1 MDRGVSVTEQRLAE
15 KLTILNDRGLGMLT
29 RIYNIIK
36 SCSDSKSKPGFLTDK
51 ALDPVIKTIVK
62 KFPVT
67 DSKSVQLQS
76 VHSIQNEVIKGLSNY
91 YYTFVD
97 VMEFRDK
104 TSELLTE
111 IDASFLHFDITL
123 NYDLT
128 KTYLD
133 LIVTYASLMML
144 VARVDDRKAVL
155 GLFSHA
161 FEMKNG
167 RGEDS
172 FPRLGSMIVEYENP
186 LKKIAEQFVPHQQ
199 RVSTALHS
207 VHEIYVRRNA
217 AGEQWRQSQIVSI
230 ISAPLQML
238 NPVTSDVPPVEYLS
252 LETIQKWILFGY
264 TLCHQQLAMPGVT
277 DMWKIAL
284 QDGYCITLFRDEVI
298 MYHKEFQN
306 LLDGMK
312 GYNKRVKDIQDAA
325 TQALTTRGPIHKE
338 RRNYLRTALKEMSLI
353 LSDQPGLLG
362 PKILVVLQALNMT
375 KDEIMWLVRHAC
387 NSPPKGRKLNQ
398 EDYVDVKLPELLLV
412 VEEIRGMIQKYVSV
426 LQRYFVQ
433 YLCGFDVAVLKEVV
447 QKISVCSDDISIIMT
462 SFIED
467 LSQLNVKQV
476 EAGDTFDFE
485 SLRLDWMRLQAY
497 TSVRGA
503 APELK
508 ENRDLAVLMN
518 NVAFHSKLVDAPER
532 LLNEISDLSIFCFY
546 PSFFEET
553 FLKCVEDPNYSRYS
567 IAFPMICGHFMSSC
581 TGEFCPEERHVIGE
595 RSLSAVNLFLDCMA
609 KEARNILSQLC
620 PDHIQLNQQLW
631 QLKAVRLMTELSA
644 DRKKDKNKKN
654 VQSEFVPP
662 GSESFR
668 KTRESLT
675 MLDRKLIA
683 LTEICRGITHTEA
696 VPVWEHIFAPR
707 EYLSS
712 QLEEFFTK
720 SVVTMVQFD
729 SVNQTIARP
738 SDVLSNIKAMMAT
751 LRSLENY
758 TGVDMARLFNHVL
771 LQQTQSEDSQGAITI
786 TNMYTSWYLEDFLRN
801 VVTDNIVFSPRR
813 RSFVNKP
820 GQAFRAEEYT
830 DVKELQAL
838 AELLGAYGMKHMGQ
852 KMMQQIASQ
861 VGEIKKLVIENK
873 DVLMSLRT
881 SFDKPFQCMELIRRL
896 KNMDNVLL
904 RVTIVGVI
912 LTFRSL
918 TQEALEMVLKKRVPF
933 LMSSIVDFK
942 EHFPHGN
949 NDRPLVEEMA
959 TSAGLQCELDPVLC
973 QALRVV
979 KEKKPEEDSLVWT
992 LFLVFVA
999 VALPSLAYRDNAEYN
1014 ADLEGHEN
1022 NAHCMAAS
1030 INRLAGA
1037 LCANNGDN
1045 VEDRLREFLAVA
1057 SSSLL
1062 KLGIEAEKDIKA
1074 RESTYLLLDL
1084 IVKESPYLTMDV
1096 LESCFPY
1103 ALLRNAYHE
1112 VYKRKLEVWL

>member
-1 MDRGVSVTEQRLAE
+1 MDRGVSVTDQRLAE
-15 KLTILNDRGLGMLT
+15 KLTILNDRGIGMLT
-29 RIYNIIK
+29 RIYNIK
-36 SCSDSKSKPGFLTDK
+36 KACSDSKSRPGFLTDK
-51 ALDPVIKTIVK
+51 ALDPAIKAIVK

-67 DSKSVQLQS
+67 DTKSVQVQP

-97 VMEFRDK
+97 VMEFRDN

-111 IDASFLHFDITL
+111 IDASFVQFDITL

-128 KTYLD
+128 KAYLD

-155 GLFSHA
+155 GLYNHA

-172 FPRLGSMIVEYENP
+172 FPRLGSMIVDYENP

-199 RVSTALHS
+199 RVSTALQS
-207 VHEIYVRRNA
+207 VHEIYVRRNSTA
-217 AGEQWRQSQIVSI
+217 EQWRQSQIVSI

-238 NPVTSDVPPVEYLS
+238 NPATSDVPPVEYLS
-252 LETIQKWILFGY
+252 LETVQKWILFGY

-277 DMWKIAL
+277 DMWKVAL
-284 QDGYCITLFRDEVI
+284 QDGYCITLFRDEII
-298 MYHKEFQN
+298 MFHKEFQN

-312 GYNKRVKDIQDAA
+312 GYSKRVKDIQDAA
-325 TQALTTRGPIHKE
+325 ALAVTTRGPVHKE

-362 PKILVVLQALNMT
+362 PKILVVLEALSMA

-398 EDYVDVKLPELLLV
+398 EDYVDVKLPQMLLF
-412 VEEIRGMIQKYVSV
+412 VEEVRGAIQKYVSV

-433 YLCGFDVAVLKEVV
+433 YLNGFDVTVLKEVV
-447 QKISVCSDDISIIMT
+447 QKISVCSDDISMIMT
-462 SFIED
+462 SFIDD

-497 TSVRGA
+497 TSIRGA

-508 ENRDLAVLMN
+508 ENKDLAVLMN
-518 NVAFHSKLVDAPER
+518 NVSFHSKLVDAPER

-546 PSFFEET
+546 PSFFEES

-567 IAFPMICGHFMSSC
+567 IAFPLICGHFMSC
-581 TGEFCPEERHVIGE
+581 TSDFCPEERHPIGD
-595 RSLSAVNLFLDCMA
+595 RSLSAVNLFLDSMA
-609 KEARNILSQLC
+609 KEARNILSQMC
-620 PDHIQLNQQLW
+620 PDYIQLNQQLW
-631 QLKAVRLMTELSA
+631 QVQAVRLMTELSS

-675 MLDRKLIA
+675 TLDRKLIA
-683 LTEICRGITHTEA
+683 LTEVCRGITYTEA
-696 VPVWEHIFAPR
+696 IPVWEHIFAPR

-720 SVVTMVQFD
+720 SVVTMAQFD
-729 SVNQTIARP
+729 QDNLRIARP
-738 SDVLSNIKAMMAT
+738 SEVLGNIKAMMAT

-771 LQQTQSEDSQGAITI
+771 LQQTQPEDSQGAITI
-786 TNMYTSWYLEDFLRN
+786 TSMYTTWYLDVFLRR
-801 VVTDNIVFSPRR
+801 VMTDNIVFSPRR
-813 RSFVNKP
+813 RAFVNKP
-820 GQAFRAEEYT
+820 GQSFRAEEYT

-838 AELLGAYGMKHMGQ
+838 AELLGAYGMKHLGQ

-861 VGEIKKLVIENK
+861 VGEIKKLVIQNK
-873 DVLMSLRT
+873 DVLTSLRT
-881 SFDKPFQCMELIRRL
+881 SFDKPEQCMELIRRL
-896 KNMDNVLL
+896 KSIEDLVV
-904 RVTIVGVI
+904 RVVIVGVI

-933 LMSSIVDFK
+933 LMNSIVDFK

-959 TSAGLQCELDPVLC
+959 TSAGLQCEVDPVLC
-973 QALRVV
+973 QALRAH
-979 KEKKPEEDSLVWT
+979 KEKKPEEDSLVWA

-999 VALPSLAYRDNAEYN
+999 VALPSLAYRDASEYN
-1014 ADLEGHEN
+1014 ADLEAHEN

-1037 LCANNGDN
+1037 LCFNNGDN
-1045 VEDRLREFLAVA
+1045 AEERLREFLAIA

-1062 KLGIEAEKDIKA
+1062 KLGIEAEKDLKA
-1074 RESTYLLLDL
+1074 RESTYLLLDM
-1084 IVKESPYLTMDV
+1084 IVNDSPYLTMDV

>member
-15 KLTILNDRGLGMLT
+15 KLTILNDRGIGMLT
-29 RIYNIIK
+29 RIYNIK
-36 SCSDSKSKPGFLTDK
+36 KACSDSKSRPGFLTDK
-51 ALDPVIKTIVK
+51 ALDPAIKAIVK

-67 DSKSVQLQS
+67 DTKSVALQP

-97 VMEFRDK
+97 VMEFRDN

-111 IDASFLHFDITL
+111 IDASFVHFDIAL

-128 KTYLD
+128 KAYLD
-133 LIVTYASLMML
+133 VIVTYATLMML

-155 GLFSHA
+155 GLFNHA
-161 FEMKNG
+161 YEMKNG

-172 FPRLGSMIVEYENP
+172 FPRLGSMIVEYESP

-207 VHEIYVRRNA
+207 VHEIYLRRNTP
-217 AGEQWRQSQIVSI
+217 GEQWRQTQIVSI

-252 LETIQKWILFGY
+252 LDRMQKWILFGY

-277 DMWKIAL
+277 DIWKIAL
-284 QDGYCITLFRDEVI
+284 QDGYCVTLFRDEVI

-312 GYNKRVKDIQDAA
+312 GYGKRVKDIQDAM
-325 TQALTTRGPIHKE
+325 THVLTRGPIHKE
-338 RRNYLRTALKEMSLI
+338 RRNYLRTALREMSLI

-362 PKILVVLQALNMT
+362 PKIIVVLQALSMT
-375 KDEIMWLVRHAC
+375 RDEIMWLVRHTC
-387 NSPPKGRKLNQ
+387 NPPPKGRKLNQ
-398 EDYVDVKLPELLLV
+398 EDYVDNKLPQLLLY
-412 VEEIRGMIQKYVSV
+412 VEEVRGIIQKYVSV

-433 YLCGFDVAVLKEVV
+433 YLGGFDVAVLKEVV

-467 LSQLNVKQV
+467 LTLLNVKQV

-508 ENRDLAVLMN
+508 DNRDLAVLMN
-518 NVAFHSKLVDAPER
+518 NVAFHSKLVDTPER
-532 LLNEISDLSIFCFY
+532 LLNEISDLFS
-546 PSFFEET
+546 
-553 FLKCVEDPNYSRYS
+553 V
-567 IAFPMICGHFMSSC
+567 AFPLICGHFMSC
-581 TGEFCPEERHVIGE
+581 TSDFCPEERHPIGD
-595 RSLSAVNLFLDCMA
+595 RSLAAVNLFLESMA

-620 PDHIQLNQQLW
+620 PDHIHLNQQLW
-631 QLKAVRLMTELSA
+631 QLQAVSLMTELSSGP
-644 DRKKDKNKKN
+644 KKDKNKKN
-654 VQSEFVPP
+654 VQNEYAPP

-668 KTRESLT
+668 KSRETLSA
-675 MLDRKLIA
+675 LDGKLIA
-683 LTEICRGITHTEA
+683 LTEICRAITYTEA
-696 VPVWEHIFAPR
+696 IPVWEHIFAPR
-707 EYLSS
+707 EYLNS

-720 SVVTMVQFD
+720 SVVTMAQFD
-729 SVNQTIARP
+729 SDNLRIARP
-738 SDVLSNIKAMMAT
+738 SEVLSNIKATMAS
-751 LRSLENY
+751 LRGLENY

-771 LQQTQSEDSQGAITI
+771 LQQTQPEDSQGAITI
-786 TNMYTSWYLEDFLRN
+786 TNMYATWYLDVFLRR
-801 VVTDNIVFSPRR
+801 VMTDNIVFSPRR
-813 RSFVNKP
+813 RAFVNKP
-820 GQAFRAEEYT
+820 GQSFRAEEYT
-830 DVKELQAL
+830 DVNELQAL
-838 AELLGAYGMKHMGQ
+838 AELLGAYGMKYLGQ
-852 KMMQQIASQ
+852 KMMQQVASQ
-861 VGEIKKLVIENK
+861 VGEIKKLVVLNK
-873 DVLMSLRT
+873 DVLTSLRT
-881 SFDKPFQCMELIRRL
+881 SFDKPDQCMELVRRL
-896 KNMDNVLL
+896 KNIEDLII
-904 RVTIVGVI
+904 RVIIVGVI

-918 TQEALEMVLKKRVPF
+918 TQEALETVLKKRVPF
-933 LMSSIVDFK
+933 LMNCIVDFK

-973 QALRVV
+973 EALRVH
-979 KEKKPEEDSLVWT
+979 KEKKSDEDSVVWA

-999 VALPSLAYRDNAEYN
+999 VALPSLAYRDSSDYN
-1014 ADLEGHEN
+1014 ADLEAHEN
-1022 NAHCMAAS
+1022 NAHCMSAS
-1030 INRLAGA
+1030 ISRVAGA
-1037 LCANNGDN
+1037 LCFNNGDSA
-1045 VEDRLREFLAVA
+1045 EERLREFLAIA

-1062 KLGIEAEKDIKA
+1062 KLGIEAEKDLKA

-1084 IVKESPYLTMDV
+1084 IVKDCPYLTMDV

-1112 VYKRKLEVWL
+1112 VYKKARSLALSMFNCELEA

>member
-15 KLTILNDRGLGMLT
+15 KLTILNDRGIGMLT
-29 RIYNIIK
+29 RIYNIK
-36 SCSDSKSKPGFLTDK
+36 KACSDSKSRPGFLTDK
-51 ALDPVIKTIVK
+51 ALDPAIKAIVK

-67 DSKSVQLQS
+67 DTKSVQVQP

-97 VMEFRDK
+97 VMEFRDN

-111 IDASFLHFDITL
+111 IDASFVHFDITL

-128 KTYLD
+128 KAYLD

-155 GLFSHA
+155 GLYNHA
-161 FEMKNG
+161 FEIKNG

-172 FPRLGSMIVEYENP
+172 FPRLGSMIVDYENP

-199 RVSTALHS
+199 RVSTALQS
-207 VHEIYVRRNA
+207 VHEIYVRRNSTA
-217 AGEQWRQSQIVSI
+217 EQWRQSQIVSI

-238 NPVTSDVPPVEYLS
+238 NPATSDVPPVEYLS
-252 LETIQKWILFGY
+252 LETVQKWILFGY

-277 DMWKIAL
+277 DMWKVAL
-284 QDGYCITLFRDEVI
+284 QDGYCITLFRDEII
-298 MYHKEFQN
+298 MFHKEFQN

-312 GYNKRVKDIQDAA
+312 GYSKRVKDIQDAA
-325 TQALTTRGPIHKE
+325 AQAITTRGPVHKE

-362 PKILVVLQALNMT
+362 PKILVVLEALSMA

-398 EDYVDVKLPELLLV
+398 EDYVDVKLPQMLLF
-412 VEEIRGMIQKYVSV
+412 VEEIRGAIQKYVSV

-433 YLCGFDVAVLKEVV
+433 YLGGFDVTVLKEVV
-447 QKISVCSDDISIIMT
+447 QKISVCSDDISMIMT
-462 SFIED
+462 SFIDD

-497 TSVRGA
+497 TSIRGA

-508 ENRDLAVLMN
+508 DNKDLAVLMN
-518 NVAFHSKLVDAPER
+518 NVSFHSKLVDAPEK

-546 PSFFEET
+546 PSFFEDS

-567 IAFPMICGHFMSSC
+567 IAFPLICGHFMSC
-581 TGEFCPEERHVIGE
+581 TSEFCPEERHPIGD
-595 RSLSAVNLFLDCMA
+595 RSLSAVNLFLDSMA
-609 KEARNILSQLC
+609 KEARNILSQMC
-620 PDHIQLNQQLW
+620 PDYIQLNQQLW
-631 QLKAVRLMTELSA
+631 QVQAVRLMTELSA

-675 MLDRKLIA
+675 TLDRKLIA
-683 LTEICRGITHTEA
+683 LTEVCRGITYTEA
-696 VPVWEHIFAPR
+696 IPVWEHIFAPR

-720 SVVTMVQFD
+720 SVVTMAQFD
-729 SVNQTIARP
+729 PDNLRIARP
-738 SDVLSNIKAMMAT
+738 SEVLGNIKTMMAT

-758 TGVDMARLFNHVL
+758 AGVDMARLFNHVL
-771 LQQTQSEDSQGAITI
+771 LQQTQPEDSQGAITI
-786 TNMYTSWYLEDFLRN
+786 TNMYTTWYLDVFLRR
-801 VVTDNIVFSPRR
+801 VMTDNIVFSPRR
-813 RSFVNKP
+813 RAFVNKP

-838 AELLGAYGMKHMGQ
+838 AELLGAYGMKHLGQ

-861 VGEIKKLVIENK
+861 VGEIKKLVIQNK
-873 DVLMSLRT
+873 DVLTSLRT
-881 SFDKPFQCMELIRRL
+881 SFDKPEQCMELIRRL
-896 KNMDNVLL
+896 KSIEDLVV
-904 RVTIVGVI
+904 RVVIVGVI

-933 LMSSIVDFK
+933 LMNSIVDFK

-973 QALRVV
+973 QALRVH
-979 KEKKPEEDSLVWT
+979 KEKKPEEDSLVWA
-992 LFLVFVA
+992 LFLVFVG
-999 VALPSLAYRDNAEYN
+999 VALPSLAYRDTSEYN
-1014 ADLEGHEN
+1014 ADLEAHEN

-1037 LCANNGDN
+1037 LCFNNGDN
-1045 VEDRLREFLAVA
+1045 AEERLREFLAIA

-1062 KLGIEAEKDIKA
+1062 KLGIEAEKDLKA
-1074 RESTYLLLDL
+1074 RESTYLLLDM
-1084 IVKESPYLTMDV
+1084 IVNDSPYLTMDV

>member
-1 MDRGVSVTEQRLAE
+1 MSITEQRLAE
-15 KLTILNDRGLGMLT
+15 KLTILNERGLGMLT
-29 RIYNIIK
+29 RIYNIK
-36 SCSDSKSKPGFLTDK
+36 KACSDSKSRPGFLTDK
-51 ALDPVIKTIVK
+51 ALDPAIKAIVK

-67 DSKSVQLQS
+67 DTKSVQLQP

-97 VMEFRDK
+97 VMEFRDN
-104 TSELLTE
+104 TSELLTL
-111 IDASFLHFDITL
+111 IDASFVHFDITL

-128 KTYLD
+128 KAYLD

-144 VARVDDRKAVL
+144 VSRVDDRKAVL
-155 GLFSHA
+155 GLYNHA

-172 FPRLGSMIVEYENP
+172 FPRLGSMIVEYETP
-186 LKKIAEQFVPHQQ
+186 LKKVAEQFVPHQQ

-207 VHEIYVRRNA
+207 VHEVYIRRNST
-217 AGEQWRQSQIVSI
+217 GEQWRQSQIVSI

-238 NPVTSDVPPVEYLS
+238 NPATSDVPPVEYLS
-252 LETIQKWILFGY
+252 METMQKWILFGY

-277 DMWKIAL
+277 DIWKVAL
-284 QDGYCITLFRDEVI
+284 QDGYCVQLFRDEVI
-298 MYHKEFQN
+298 MFHKEFQN

-325 TQALTTRGPIHKE
+325 AQALATRGPIHRE

-362 PKILVVLQALNMT
+362 PKILVVLQALNMAR
-375 KDEIMWLVRHAC
+375 DEIIWLVRHAC
-387 NSPPKGRKLNQ
+387 TPPPKGKKLNQ
-398 EDYVDVKLPELLLV
+398 EDFLDSKLPQLLLF
-412 VEEIRGMIQKYVSV
+412 VEEIRGMIQKYISV

-503 APELK
+503 SPELK
-508 ENRDLAVLMN
+508 ENKDLAVLMN
-518 NVAFHSKLVDAPER
+518 NVSFHSKLVDAPER

-546 PSFFEET
+546 PSFFEES

-567 IAFPMICGHFMSSC
+567 IAFPLICGHFMTC
-581 TGEFCPEERHVIGE
+581 TVEFCPEERHPIGD
-595 RSLSAVNLFLDCMA
+595 RSLSAVNLFLDSMA

-631 QLKAVRLMTELSA
+631 QLQAVRLMTEISG

-654 VQSEFVPP
+654 IHSEFVPP

-668 KTRESLT
+668 KSRESLT
-675 MLDRKLIA
+675 TLDRKLIA
-683 LTEICRGITHTEA
+683 LTEICRGITYTEA
-696 VPVWEHIFAPR
+696 IPVWEHIFAPR

-729 SVNQTIARP
+729 ADNLRIARP
-738 SDVLSNIKAMMAT
+738 SEVLGNIKAMMAT
-751 LRSLENY
+751 LRGIENF

-771 LQQTQSEDSQGAITI
+771 LQQTQPEDSQGAITI
-786 TNMYTSWYLEDFLRN
+786 TNMYTTWYLDVFLRR
-801 VVTDNIVFSPRR
+801 VMTENIVFSPRR
-813 RSFVNKP
+813 SAFVNKP

-830 DVKELQAL
+830 DVNELQAL
-838 AELLGAYGMKHMGQ
+838 CEVLGAYGIKHLGQ

-861 VGEIKKLVIENK
+861 VGEIKKLIIQNK

-881 SFDKPFQCMELIRRL
+881 SFDKPEQCLELIRRL
-896 KNMDNVLL
+896 KNIEDVVM
-904 RVTIVGVI
+904 RIIIVGVI
-912 LTFRSL
+912 LTFRTL
-918 TQEALEMVLKKRVPF
+918 TQEALEVVLNKRVPF
-933 LMSSIVDFK
+933 LMNSIVDFK
-942 EHFPHGN
+942 EHFPQGN
-949 NDRPLVEEMA
+949 NDRPLVDEMA
-959 TSAGLQCELDPVLC
+959 TSAGLQCEVDPVLC
-973 QALRVV
+973 QALRVH
-979 KEKKPEEDSLVWT
+979 KEKRPEEDSLIWS
-992 LFLVFVA
+992 LFLVFAA
-999 VALPSLAYRDNAEYN
+999 VALPSLAYREASDYN
-1014 ADLEGHEN
+1014 ADLEAHEN
-1022 NAHCMAAS
+1022 NAHCMAAA
-1030 INRLAGA
+1030 INRITGA
-1037 LCANNGDN
+1037 LCFNNGDSA
-1045 VEDRLREFLAVA
+1045 EERLREFLAIA

-1062 KLGIEAEKDIKA
+1062 KLGIETEKDVKA

-1084 IVKESPYLTMDV
+1084 IVNESPYLTMDV

-1112 VYKRKLEVWL
+1112 VCKRKPEVWL

>member
-29 RIYNIIK
+29 RIYNIK
-36 SCSDSKSKPGFLTDK
+36 KACSDGKGRPGFLSDK
-51 ALDPVIKTIVK
+51 ALDPAIKAIVK

-67 DSKSVQLQS
+67 DTKSVQLQP

-91 YYTFVD
+91 YFTFVD
-97 VMEFRDK
+97 VMEFRDN

-111 IDASFLHFDITL
+111 IDASFVHFDIAL
-123 NYDLT
+123 NHDLT
-128 KTYLD
+128 KAYLD

-155 GLFSHA
+155 GLYNHA

-167 RGEDS
+167 RSEDS
-172 FPRLGSMIVEYENP
+172 YPRLGSMIIDYENP
-186 LKKIAEQFVPHQQ
+186 LKRIAEQFVPHQQ

-207 VHEIYVRRNA
+207 VHELYVRRNST
-217 AGEQWRQSQIVSI
+217 GEQWRQSQIVSI
-230 ISAPLQML
+230 ISVPPQML
-238 NPVTSDVPPVEYLS
+238 NPVTSTSPPVEYLS

-277 DMWKIAL
+277 DIWKIAL
-284 QDGYCITLFRDEVI
+284 QDGFCITLFRDEII
-298 MYHKEFQN
+298 MFHKEFHN

-325 TQALTTRGPIHKE
+325 TQAVTARGPIHRE
-338 RRNYLRTALKEMSLI
+338 RRSYLRTALKEMSLI

-362 PKILVVLQALNMT
+362 PKILVVLQALSMAR
-375 KDEIMWLVRHAC
+375 DEIMWFVRHAC
-387 NSPPKGRKLNQ
+387 TPPPKGKKLNQ
-398 EDYVDVKLPELLLV
+398 EDFVDPKLPQLLLF
-412 VEEIRGMIQKYVSV
+412 VEEIRGMMQKYVSV

-433 YLCGFDVAVLKEVV
+433 YLGGFDVTVLKEVV

-467 LSQLNVKQV
+467 LSQLSVKQV

-503 APELK
+503 SPELK
-508 ENRDLAVLMN
+508 ENRDLAELMN
-518 NVAFHSKLVDAPER
+518 NIAFQSKLVDVPER

-546 PSFFEET
+546 PSFIEEL

-567 IAFPMICGHFMSSC
+567 IAFPLMCGHFMSC
-581 TGEFCPEERHVIGE
+581 TSELCPEERHPVGD
-595 RSLSAVNLFLDCMA
+595 RSLSAVNLFLDSMA
-609 KEARNILSQLC
+609 KGARNILSQLC

-631 QLKAVRLMTELSA
+631 QLQAVRLLTELSGE
-644 DRKKDKNKKN
+644 RKKDKNKKN
-654 VQSEFVPP
+654 IQSEFVPP

-668 KTRESLT
+668 KSRESLT
-675 MLDRKLIA
+675 VLDRKLIA
-683 LTEICRGITHTEA
+683 LTEICRAITYTEA
-696 VPVWEHIFAPR
+696 IPVWEHIFAPR
-707 EYLSS
+707 EYLNT

-729 SVNQTIARP
+729 SDNMRIARP
-738 SDVLSNIKAMMAT
+738 SEVLSNIKAMMST
-751 LRSLENY
+751 LRSLENF

-771 LQQTQSEDSQGAITI
+771 LQQTQAEDSQGAITI
-786 TNMYTSWYLEDFLRN
+786 TSMYTTWYLEVFLRR
-801 VVTDNIVFSPRR
+801 VMTDNIVFSPRR
-813 RSFVNKP
+813 RAFVNKP

-830 DVKELQAL
+830 DVNELQAL
-838 AELLGAYGMKHMGQ
+838 AELLGAYGMKHLGE
-852 KMMQQIASQ
+852 KMMLQIASQ
-861 VGEIKKLVIENK
+861 VGEIKKLIIQNK
-873 DVLMSLRT
+873 DVLTSLRT
-881 SFDKPFQCMELIRRL
+881 SFDKPEQCMELLRRL
-896 KNMDNVLL
+896 KNIEDVVL
-904 RVTIVGVI
+904 RVIIVGVI

-918 TQEALEMVLKKRVPF
+918 TQDALETVLKKRVPF
-933 LMSSIVDFK
+933 LMNSIADFK
-942 EHFPHGN
+942 EHFPQGN
-949 NDRPLVEEMA
+949 NDRPLVDEMA
-959 TSAGLQCELDPVLC
+959 TSAGLVCEVDPSLC
-973 QALRVV
+973 QALRAH
-979 KEKKPEEDSLVWT
+979 KEKKSEEDSLVWS

-999 VALPSLAYRDNAEYN
+999 VSLPSLAYREASDYN

-1022 NAHCMAAS
+1022 NAHCMAAAIS
-1030 INRLAGA
+1030 RIAGA
-1037 LCANNGDN
+1037 LCFNNGDN
-1045 VEDRLREFLAVA
+1045 AEERLREFLAIA

-1062 KLGIEAEKDIKA
+1062 KLGIETEKDVKA

-1084 IVKESPYLTMDV
+1084 IVNESPYLTMDV

-1112 VYKRKLEVWL
+1112 VYKKKLEIWL

>member
-1 MDRGVSVTEQRLAE
+1 MTEQRLAE
-15 KLTILNDRGLGMLT
+15 KLTILNERGVGMLT
-29 RIYNIIK
+29 RIYNIK
-36 SCSDSKSKPGFLTDK
+36 KACSDSKSRPGFLTDK
-51 ALDPVIKTIVK
+51 ALDPAIKAIVK

-67 DSKSVQLQS
+67 DTKSVQLQP
-76 VHSIQNEVIKGLSNY
+76 VHSIQNEVLKGLSNY

-97 VMEFRDK
+97 VMEFRDN

-111 IDASFLHFDITL
+111 IDASFVHFDVTL

-128 KTYLD
+128 KAYLD

-155 GLFSHA
+155 GLYNHA

-172 FPRLGSMIVEYENP
+172 FPRLGSMIVDYENP
-186 LKKIAEQFVPHQQ
+186 LKKVAEQFVPHQQ
-199 RVSTALHS
+199 RVSTALQS
-207 VHEIYVRRNA
+207 VHEVYIRRNIT
-217 AGEQWRQSQIVSI
+217 GEQWRQSQIVSI

-238 NPVTSDVPPVEYLS
+238 NPATSDVPPVEYLS
-252 LETIQKWILFGY
+252 MDTIQKWILFGY

-284 QDGYCITLFRDEVI
+284 QDGYCITLFRDEII
-298 MYHKEFQN
+298 MFHKEFHN

-325 TQALTTRGPIHKE
+325 AQAITTRGPIHRE

-353 LSDQPGLLG
+353 LADQPGLLG
-362 PKILVVLQALNMT
+362 PKILVVLQALNMGR
-375 KDEIMWLVRHAC
+375 DEIMWLVRHAC
-387 NSPPKGRKLNQ
+387 TPPPKGKKLSQ
-398 EDYVDVKLPELLLV
+398 EDFVDVKLPQLLLF

-433 YLCGFDVAVLKEVV
+433 YLCGFDVTVLKAVV
-447 QKISVCSDDISIIMT
+447 QKISVCSDDISMIMT
-462 SFIED
+462 AFIED

-503 APELK
+503 SPELK
-508 ENRDLAVLMN
+508 DNRDLAVLMN
-518 NVAFHSKLVDAPER
+518 NVAFHSKLVDASER

-546 PSFFEET
+546 PSFFEES

-567 IAFPMICGHFMSSC
+567 IAFPLICGHFMSC
-581 TGEFCPEERHVIGE
+581 TSEFCPEERHPIGD
-595 RSLSAVNLFLDCMA
+595 RSLSAVNLFLDSMA

-631 QLKAVRLMTELSA
+631 QLQALRLMTELA
-644 DRKKDKNKKN
+644 GDRKKDKNKRN
-654 VQSEFVPP
+654 VQGEFVPP

-668 KTRESLT
+668 KSRESLT
-675 MLDRKLIA
+675 TLDRRLIA
-683 LTEICRGITHTEA
+683 LTEICRGITYTEA
-696 VPVWEHIFAPR
+696 IPVWEHIFAPR
-707 EYLSS
+707 EYFSS

-720 SVVTMVQFD
+720 SVVTMAQFD
-729 SVNQTIARP
+729 ADNLRIARP
-738 SDVLSNIKAMMAT
+738 SEVLGNIKAMMAT
-751 LRSLENY
+751 LRGLENY

-771 LQQTQSEDSQGAITI
+771 LQQTQPEDSQGAITI
-786 TNMYTSWYLEDFLRN
+786 TNMYTTWYLDVFLRR
-801 VVTDNIVFSPRR
+801 VMTENIVFSPRR
-813 RSFVNKP
+813 RAFVNKP

-830 DVKELQAL
+830 DVNELQAL
-838 AELLGAYGMKHMGQ
+838 AELLGAYGMKHLGQ

-861 VGEIKKLVIENK
+861 VGEIKKLIIANK

-881 SFDKPFQCMELIRRL
+881 SFDKPDQCMELLRRL
-896 KNMDNVLL
+896 KNIEDVVM
-904 RVTIVGVI
+904 RVIIVGVI

-933 LMSSIVDFK
+933 LMNSIVDFK
-942 EHFPHGN
+942 EHFPQGN

-959 TSAGLQCELDPVLC
+959 TSAGLQCEVDPVLC
-973 QALRVV
+973 QALRVY
-979 KEKKPEEDSLVWT
+979 KEKKPDEDSLVWS

-999 VALPSLAYRDNAEYN
+999 VALPSLAYRETSEYN
-1014 ADLEGHEN
+1014 ADLEAHEN

-1030 INRLAGA
+1030 ISRLAGA
-1037 LCANNGDN
+1037 LCFNNGDN
-1045 VEDRLREFLAVA
+1045 AEERLREFLAIA

-1062 KLGIEAEKDIKA
+1062 KLGIETEKDVKA

-1084 IVKESPYLTMDV
+1084 IINESPYLTMDV

>member
-1 MDRGVSVTEQRLAE
+1 MTEQRLAE
-15 KLTILNDRGLGMLT
+15 KLTILNERGVGMLT
-29 RIYNIIK
+29 RIYNIK
-36 SCSDSKSKPGFLTDK
+36 KACSDSKSRPGFLTDK
-51 ALDPVIKTIVK
+51 ALDPAIKAIVK

-67 DSKSVQLQS
+67 DTKSVQLQP
-76 VHSIQNEVIKGLSNY
+76 VHSIQNEVLKGLSNY

-97 VMEFRDK
+97 VMEFRDN

-111 IDASFLHFDITL
+111 IDASFVHFDVTL

-128 KTYLD
+128 KAYLD

-155 GLFSHA
+155 GLYNHA

-172 FPRLGSMIVEYENP
+172 FPRLGSMIVDYENP
-186 LKKIAEQFVPHQQ
+186 LKKVAEQFVPHQQ
-199 RVSTALHS
+199 RVSTALQS
-207 VHEIYVRRNA
+207 VHEVYIRRNIT
-217 AGEQWRQSQIVSI
+217 GEQWRQSQIVSI

-238 NPVTSDVPPVEYLS
+238 NPATSDVPPVEYLS
-252 LETIQKWILFGY
+252 MDTIQKWILFGY

-284 QDGYCITLFRDEVI
+284 QDGYCITLFRDEII
-298 MYHKEFQN
+298 MFHKEFHN

-325 TQALTTRGPIHKE
+325 AQAITTRGPIHRE

-353 LSDQPGLLG
+353 LADQPGLLG
-362 PKILVVLQALNMT
+362 PKILVVLQALNMGR
-375 KDEIMWLVRHAC
+375 DEIMWLVRHAC
-387 NSPPKGRKLNQ
+387 TPPPKGKKLSQ
-398 EDYVDVKLPELLLV
+398 EDFVDVKLPQLLLF

-433 YLCGFDVAVLKEVV
+433 YLCGFDVTVLKAVV
-447 QKISVCSDDISIIMT
+447 QKISVCSDDISMIMT
-462 SFIED
+462 AFIED

-503 APELK
+503 SPELK
-508 ENRDLAVLMN
+508 DNRDLAVLMN
-518 NVAFHSKLVDAPER
+518 NVAFHSKLVDASER

-546 PSFFEET
+546 PSFFEES
-553 FLKCVEDPNYSRYS
+553 FLKCVEDPNHSRYS
-567 IAFPMICGHFMSSC
+567 IAFPLICGHFMSC
-581 TGEFCPEERHVIGE
+581 TSEFCPEERHPIGD
-595 RSLSAVNLFLDCMA
+595 RSLSAVNLFLDSMA

-631 QLKAVRLMTELSA
+631 QLQALRLMTELA
-644 DRKKDKNKKN
+644 GDRKKDKNKRN
-654 VQSEFVPP
+654 VQGEFVPP

-668 KTRESLT
+668 KSRESLT
-675 MLDRKLIA
+675 TLDRRLIA
-683 LTEICRGITHTEA
+683 LTEICRGITYTEA
-696 VPVWEHIFAPR
+696 IPVWEHIFAPR
-707 EYLSS
+707 EYFSS

-720 SVVTMVQFD
+720 SVVTMAQFD
-729 SVNQTIARP
+729 ADNLRIARP
-738 SDVLSNIKAMMAT
+738 SEVLGNIKAMMAT
-751 LRSLENY
+751 LRGLENY

-771 LQQTQSEDSQGAITI
+771 LQQTQPEDSQGAITI
-786 TNMYTSWYLEDFLRN
+786 TNMYTTWYLDVFLRR
-801 VVTDNIVFSPRR
+801 VMTENIVFSPRR
-813 RSFVNKP
+813 RAFVNKP

-830 DVKELQAL
+830 DVNELQAL
-838 AELLGAYGMKHMGQ
+838 AELLGAYGMKHLGQ

-861 VGEIKKLVIENK
+861 VGEIKKLIIANK

-881 SFDKPFQCMELIRRL
+881 SFDKPDQCMELLRRL
-896 KNMDNVLL
+896 KNIEDVVM
-904 RVTIVGVI
+904 RVIIVGVI

-933 LMSSIVDFK
+933 LMNSIVDFK
-942 EHFPHGN
+942 EHFPQGN

-959 TSAGLQCELDPVLC
+959 TSAGLQCEVDPVLC
-973 QALRVV
+973 QALRVY
-979 KEKKPEEDSLVWT
+979 KEKKPDEDSLVWS

-999 VALPSLAYRDNAEYN
+999 VALPSLAYRETSEYN
-1014 ADLEGHEN
+1014 ADLEAHEN

-1030 INRLAGA
+1030 ISRLAGA
-1037 LCANNGDN
+1037 LCFNNGDN
-1045 VEDRLREFLAVA
+1045 AEERLREFLAIA

-1062 KLGIEAEKDIKA
+1062 KLGIETEKDVKA

-1084 IVKESPYLTMDV
+1084 IINESPYLTMDV

>member
-15 KLTILNDRGLGMLT
+15 KLTILNDRGIGMLT
-29 RIYNIIK
+29 RIYNIK
-36 SCSDSKSKPGFLTDK
+36 KACSDSKSRPGFLTDK
-51 ALDPVIKTIVK
+51 ALDPAIKAIVK

-67 DSKSVQLQS
+67 DTKSVALQP

-97 VMEFRDK
+97 VMEFRDN

-111 IDASFLHFDITL
+111 IDASFVHFDITL

-128 KTYLD
+128 KAYLD
-133 LIVTYASLMML
+133 VIVTYAALMML

-155 GLFSHA
+155 GLFNHA
-161 FEMKNG
+161 YEMKNG

-172 FPRLGSMIVEYENP
+172 FPRLGSMIVEYESP

-207 VHEIYVRRNA
+207 VHEIYLRRNTP
-217 AGEQWRQSQIVSI
+217 GEQWRQTQIVSI

-252 LETIQKWILFGY
+252 LDRMQKWILFGY

-277 DMWKIAL
+277 DIWKIAL
-284 QDGYCITLFRDEVI
+284 QDGYCVTLFRDEII

-312 GYNKRVKDIQDAA
+312 GYGKRVKDIQDAM
-325 TQALTTRGPIHKE
+325 THALTTRGPIHKE
-338 RRNYLRTALKEMSLI
+338 RRNYLRTALREMSLI

-362 PKILVVLQALNMT
+362 PKIIVVLQALSMT
-375 KDEIMWLVRHAC
+375 RDEIMWLVRHTC
-387 NSPPKGRKLNQ
+387 NPPPKGRKLNQ
-398 EDYVDVKLPELLLV
+398 EDYVDNKLPQLLLY
-412 VEEIRGMIQKYVSV
+412 VEEVRGIIQKYVSV

-433 YLCGFDVAVLKEVV
+433 YLGGFDVAVLKEVV

-467 LSQLNVKQV
+467 LTLLNVKQV

-508 ENRDLAVLMN
+508 DNRDLAVLMN
-518 NVAFHSKLVDAPER
+518 NVAFHSKLVDTPER

-546 PSFFEET
+546 PSFFEDS
-553 FLKCVEDPNYSRYS
+553 FLKCVEDYKYSRFS
-567 IAFPMICGHFMSSC
+567 VAFPLICGHFMSC
-581 TGEFCPEERHVIGE
+581 TSDFCPEERHPIGD
-595 RSLSAVNLFLDCMA
+595 RSLAAVNLFLESMA

-620 PDHIQLNQQLW
+620 PDHIHLNQQLW
-631 QLKAVRLMTELSA
+631 QLQAVSLMTELSSGP
-644 DRKKDKNKKN
+644 KKDKNKKN
-654 VQSEFVPP
+654 VQNEYAPP

-668 KTRESLT
+668 KSREKLSA
-675 MLDRKLIA
+675 LDGKLIA
-683 LTEICRGITHTEA
+683 LTEICRAITYTEA
-696 VPVWEHIFAPR
+696 IPVWEHIFAPR
-707 EYLSS
+707 EYLNS

-720 SVVTMVQFD
+720 SVVTMAQFD
-729 SVNQTIARP
+729 SDNLRIARP
-738 SDVLSNIKAMMAT
+738 SEVLSNIKATMAS
-751 LRSLENY
+751 LRGLENH

-771 LQQTQSEDSQGAITI
+771 LQQTQPEDSQGAITI
-786 TNMYTSWYLEDFLRN
+786 TNMYATWYLDVFLRR
-801 VVTDNIVFSPRR
+801 VMTDNIVFSPRR
-813 RSFVNKP
+813 RAFVNRP
-820 GQAFRAEEYT
+820 GQSFRAEEYT
-830 DVKELQAL
+830 DVNELQAL
-838 AELLGAYGMKHMGQ
+838 AELLGAYGMKYLGQ
-852 KMMQQIASQ
+852 KMMQQVASQ
-861 VGEIKKLVIENK
+861 VGEIKKLVVLNK
-873 DVLMSLRT
+873 DVLTSLRT
-881 SFDKPFQCMELIRRL
+881 SFDKPDQCMELVRRL
-896 KNMDNVLL
+896 KNIEDLII
-904 RVTIVGVI
+904 RVIIVGVI

-918 TQEALEMVLKKRVPF
+918 TQEALETVLKKRVPF
-933 LMSSIVDFK
+933 LMNCIVDFK

-973 QALRVV
+973 EALRVH
-979 KEKKPEEDSLVWT
+979 KEKKPDEDSVVWA

-999 VALPSLAYRDNAEYN
+999 VALPSLAYRDSSDYN
-1014 ADLEGHEN
+1014 ADLEAHEN
-1022 NAHCMAAS
+1022 NAHCMSAS
-1030 INRLAGA
+1030 ISRVAGA
-1037 LCANNGDN
+1037 LCFNNGDSA
-1045 VEDRLREFLAVA
+1045 EERLREFLAIA

-1062 KLGIEAEKDIKA
+1062 KLGIEAEKDLKA

-1084 IVKESPYLTMDV
+1084 IVKDCPYLTMDV